1 MAILSIKITN
11 KEFSRAKT
19 YAKRAG
25 FKNAAE
31 WTRDLIEK
39 NLSLEE
45 SPRLSSAQVVVEMKQ
60 TGRYRGVF
68 LRGLKK
74 SLAYADKAA

>member
-1 MAILSIKITN
+1 MAILTIKISN
-11 KEFSRAKT
+11 KELSRVKI

-25 FKNAAE
+25 FKNPTE
-31 WTRDLIEK
+31 WARDLVEK
-39 NLSLEE
+39 NISLEE
-45 SPRLSSAQVVVEMKQ
+45 SPRMSSTYVVAAMKR

-68 LRGLKK
+68 LRDLEK

>member
-1 MAILSIKITN
+1 MAILSVKITN

-31 WTRDLIEK
+31 WMRNLIEK

-45 SPRLSSAQVVVEMKQ
+45 SPRVSSVRVVAEMKQ
-60 TGRYRGVF
+60 TGRYHGVF
-68 LRGLKK
+68 LRDLKK

>member
-19 YAKRAG
+19 HAKRAG

-45 SPRLSSAQVVVEMKQ
+45 SPRLSSAQVVAEMKQ
-60 TGRYRGVF
+60 TGRYRGIF

-74 SLAYADKAA
+74 SLTYADKAA